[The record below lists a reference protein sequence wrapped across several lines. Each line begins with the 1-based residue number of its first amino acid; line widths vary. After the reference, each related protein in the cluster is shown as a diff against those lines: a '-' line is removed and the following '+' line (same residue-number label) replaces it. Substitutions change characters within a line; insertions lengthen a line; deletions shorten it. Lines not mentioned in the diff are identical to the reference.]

1 MDTSIS
7 AKGQVVIPAEIR
19 RKYGLQPGTV
29 LHVIDLGDG
38 ILLKPVTIQSVHA
51 LRGILRGGG
60 GLKALLEERAKE
72 AERENRF

>member
-1 MDTSIS
+1 MVTSIS
-7 AKGQVVIPAEIR
+7 VKGQVVIPVEIR

-72 AERENRF
+72 AERENRL